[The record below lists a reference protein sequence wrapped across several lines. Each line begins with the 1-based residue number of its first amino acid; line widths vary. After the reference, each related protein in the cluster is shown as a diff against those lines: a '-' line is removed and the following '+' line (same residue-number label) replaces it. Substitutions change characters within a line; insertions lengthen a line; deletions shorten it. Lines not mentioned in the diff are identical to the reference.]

1 MTETIFVESIE
12 AVRNQM
18 ANDRLFQE
26 AFELKPYFQLYSS
39 KIIKTIVNLLH
50 IHFPRDENG
59 FSEIEFYLFS
69 HNFGKPTIDS
79 EYESPEM
86 LWNRL
91 TKN

>member
-1 MTETIFVESIE
+1 MTEKIFVESIE

-26 AFELKPYFQLYSS
+26 AFELKPDFPLYSS

-50 IHFPRDENG
+50 IHFPMDENG

-69 HNFGKPTIDS
+69 QNFGKPSYDS
-79 EYESPEM
+79 ELETIENFYK
-86 LWNRL
+86 RL
-91 TKN
+91 TKP